1 MGDVVTN
8 DTVFEAAT
16 VGSSTAFGSAIE
28 PTGTAAEKGILSGSL
43 TNINKSTIT
52 NGTVYTFGT
61 GKLSGVVGFYP
72 YNGTTLNAHKAFLV
86 KTAEMPSKDNQ
97 FILSIDDEDNQTT
110 VISDV
115 KDNGNAIDNAPYY
128 NLQGIMVEKPTKS
141 GIYIHKGKKIV
152 IY

>member
-1 MGDVVTN
+1 
-8 DTVFEAAT
+8 
-16 VGSSTAFGSAIE
+16 
-28 PTGTAAEKGILSGSL
+28 
-43 TNINKSTIT
+43 
-52 NGTVYTFGT
+52 
-61 GKLSGVVGFYP
+61 VVGFYP

-97 FILSIDDEDNQTT
+97 FILSIDYEDNQTT